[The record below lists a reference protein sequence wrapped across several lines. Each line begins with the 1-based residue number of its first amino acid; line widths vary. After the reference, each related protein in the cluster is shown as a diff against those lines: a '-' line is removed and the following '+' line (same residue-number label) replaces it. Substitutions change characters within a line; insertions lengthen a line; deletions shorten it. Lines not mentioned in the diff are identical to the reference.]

1 MSAPLQTVCVSLP
14 EYAEDAVKN
23 QLVMGPGMNI
33 NPGIALAPAPG
44 MVMAPGVTMPSA
56 FNVSVPRTQSRDF
69 LVWSLFNMFYLNVF
83 CLGFIAVAFSVK
95 ARDRKVVGDL
105 DGVKHYGNTA
115 KILNIA
121 ATTLTLLFCTLMII
135 LLFLGIFSVR
145 YKY

>member
-69 LVWSLFNMFYLNVF
+69 L
-83 CLGFIAVAFSVK
+83 

>member
-1 MSAPLQTVCVSLP
+1 MPGKARDCAEAASDTILHIPGSPDGSPGSRALLSAMSLACPTLRTCESTP
-14 EYAEDAVKN
+14 AE
-23 QLVMGPGMNI
+23 LVNM
-33 NPGIALAPAPG
+33 LAPSCGDKIGAG
-44 MVMAPGVTMPSA
+44 KILSLAGVLCALEVP
-56 FNVSVPRTQSRDF
+56 NNNSVASGGQ
-69 LVWSLFNMFYLNVF
+69 
-83 CLGFIAVAFSVK
+83 